1 MTKTAHKAG
10 FVNIIG
16 KPNVGK
22 STLINLL
29 LGERLSIISPKAQ
42 TTRHRVLGIV
52 NEPEFQLIYSDTPGI
67 LDPQYALHEN
77 MMRYVASALEDADVL
92 VYLFDINESY
102 QYLPQLEQI
111 KSFNVPL
118 ILVLNKIDLARGSQA
133 EDKLKDWTE
142 KIQPDQSV
150 MISALNT
157 TNTSELL
164 NIILQYLPEHPPYFP
179 KDALTDKTERFFA
192 AEIIR
197 EKIFLSYQQEVPYST
212 EVVIE
217 SFKESEDI
225 IRIRSEIFV
234 ERNSQKGILIGKK
247 GAALKN
253 VGVAAR
259 KDLEAFFQKQI
270 HLELFVKVE
279 ENWRKKQKQ
288 LNRFGYH

>member
-1 MTKTAHKAG
+1 MAKAAHKAG

-29 LGERLSIISPKAQ
+29 LGERISIISPKAQ

-52 NEPEFQLIYSDTPGI
+52 NEPDFQLIYSDTPGI

-77 MMRYVASALEDADVL
+77 MMRYVESALEDADVL
-92 VYLFDINESY
+92 VYLFDINQSY
-102 QYLPQLEQI
+102 EYLPQLEQI
-111 KSFNVPL
+111 KTFNIPL
-118 ILVLNKIDLARGSQA
+118 ILVLNKIDLGRGSQA
-133 EDKLKDWTE
+133 EDKLKDWAE
-142 KIQPDQSV
+142 KIQPNQSV
-150 MISALNT
+150 MISALNA

-164 NIILQYLPEHPPYFP
+164 DIVLQYLPEHPPYFP

-197 EKIFLSYQQEVPYST
+197 EKIFLGYKQEVPYST
-212 EVVIE
+212 EVVVE
-217 SFKESEDI
+217 SFKENKDI
-225 IRIRSEIFV
+225 IRIRAEIFV

-247 GAALKN
+247 GAALKS

-259 KDLEAFFQKQI
+259 KDLEAFFQKQV

>member
-1 MTKTAHKAG
+1 MAKAAHKAG

-29 LGERLSIISPKAQ
+29 LGERISIISPKAQ

-52 NEPEFQLIYSDTPGI
+52 NEPDFQLIYSDTPGI

-77 MMRYVASALEDADVL
+77 MMRYVESALEDADVL
-92 VYLFDINESY
+92 VYLFDINQSY
-102 QYLPQLEQI
+102 EYLPQLEQI
-111 KSFNVPL
+111 KTFNIPL
-118 ILVLNKIDLARGSQA
+118 ILVLNKIDLGRGSQA
-133 EDKLKDWTE
+133 EDKLKDWAE
-142 KIQPDQSV
+142 KIQPNQSV
-150 MISALNT
+150 MISALNA

-164 NIILQYLPEHPPYFP
+164 DIVLQYLPEHPPYFP

-197 EKIFLSYQQEVPYST
+197 EKIFLGYKQEVPYST
-212 EVVIE
+212 EVVVE
-217 SFKESEDI
+217 SFKENKDI
-225 IRIRSEIFV
+225 IRIRAEIFV

-247 GAALKN
+247 GAALKS
-253 VGVAAR
+253 VGVDAR
-259 KDLEAFFQKQI
+259 KDLEAFFQKQV

>member
-1 MTKTAHKAG
+1 MAKAAHKAG

-29 LGERLSIISPKAQ
+29 LGERISIISPKAQ

-52 NEPEFQLIYSDTPGI
+52 NEPDFQLIYSDTPGI

-77 MMRYVASALEDADVL
+77 MMRYVESALEDADVL
-92 VYLFDINESY
+92 VYLFDINQSY
-102 QYLPQLEQI
+102 EYLPQLEQI
-111 KSFNVPL
+111 KTFNIPL
-118 ILVLNKIDLARGSQA
+118 ILVLNKIDLGRGSQA
-133 EDKLKDWTE
+133 EDKLKDWAE
-142 KIQPDQSV
+142 KIQPNQSV
-150 MISALNT
+150 MISALNA

-164 NIILQYLPEHPPYFP
+164 DIVLQYLPEHPPYFP

-197 EKIFLSYQQEVPYST
+197 EKIFLGYKQEVPYST
-212 EVVIE
+212 EVVVE
-217 SFKESEDI
+217 SFKENKDI
-225 IRIRSEIFV
+225 IRIRAEIFV

-247 GAALKN
+247 GAALKS

-259 KDLEAFFQKQI
+259 KDLEAFFQKQV

-279 ENWRKKQKQ
+279 ENWRRKQKQ